1 MRSLR
6 ARLTLSYAALVA
18 AALIVAAALLA
29 RYAFDALAHPTLDA
43 MEVSNRIAETIVA
56 AHPHAAPAT
65 LERLIQLEA
74 QRDGVVIRL
83 PPPNRR
89 SPAGSSPEI
98 PRGIENLNLLS
109 LLGART
115 HVVHVGGDVVV
126 ISPDYWRLRSAVN
139 LYFETLGASIV
150 LSILIA
156 WLVARWITGQAIRP
170 LLTVTAELRR
180 FARGDFTPRLV
191 RTGDREELG
200 SLIDAYNGA
209 AAKVAAAFE
218 ERRHVEEHMRRF
230 VADAGHELRTPLTV
244 IDGYLQILRKA
255 KPDDATDRERAL
267 ATLQAQT
274 ARMRVLVERLMLLA
288 RLERPQLAQTGAL
301 VDVAAI
307 AADAIA
313 GVTSARGGDVT
324 FEASDSP
331 RIAADAAEL
340 HEAIG
345 NLVDNAV
352 KYGAGT
358 AVAVT
363 LAQTDD
369 NVVVRVRDGGPGIPL
384 AERARIFERFFR
396 GDGRGD
402 VEGSGLG
409 LAIVERAAERCG
421 GRVVLE
427 RADPGATVFALYF
440 PAARPRVRDATPLRV

>member
-18 AALIVAAALLA
+18 AALIVAAALLS

-56 AHPHAAPAT
+56 AQPHAPPAAV
-65 LERLIQLEA
+65 ERLIQLEA

-98 PRGIENLNLLS
+98 PRGIENLNLMS

-126 ISPDYWRLRSAVN
+126 ISPDYWKLRSAVN

-150 LSILIA
+150 LAILIA

-180 FARGDFTPRLV
+180 FAGGDFTPRLV

-244 IDGYLQILRKA
+244 IDGYVQILRKA
-255 KPDDATDRERAL
+255 RPDDATDRERAL
-267 ATLQAQT
+267 DHAA
-274 ARMRVLVERLMLLA
+274 
-288 RLERPQLAQTGAL
+288 GA
-301 VDVAAI
+301 DG
-307 AADAIA
+307 ADARA
-313 GVTSARGGDVT
+313 GR
-324 FEASDSP
+324 
-331 RIAADAAEL
+331 AADAAR
-340 HEAIG
+340 A
-345 NLVDNAV
+345 AR
-352 KYGAGT
+352 A
-358 AVAVT
+358 AA
-363 LAQTDD
+363 A
-369 NVVVRVRDGGPGIPL
+369 RAAR
-384 AERARIFERFFR
+384 RARRRRRDRRRCDRGRDVGARRRRDVRGERVA
-396 GDGRGD
+396 GDQRRRR
-402 VEGSGLG
+402 
-409 LAIVERAAERCG
+409 RAARSD
-421 GRVVLE
+421 RQ
-427 RADPGATVFALYF
+427 
-440 PAARPRVRDATPLRV
+440 PRRQRGEVRRRNTPSP